1 MPTNNSLFLDFPPE
15 NNLTPDGGFLITPE
29 ELANGPSIL
38 PVSDTNPATLDRL
51 SERDEDKIPG
61 CRRTNTILA
70 LEAEYNTYV
79 SPYMPWGVC
88 DEFCI
93 HEGSY
98 IYYKPWIQ
106 QQIDA
111 DLLNIQDLLVD
122 QINLDIVNNV
132 LGFDFSTARV
142 NYKTLIEEQPAGLPL
157 FQDQTL
163 SFFRL
168 ESVGDTE
175 ITLDTMTRDVLDA
188 VKASFTDDLN
198 PYLCNMGQGLY
209 IKDGAAYYAGVLA
222 WVRNPTMKLGV
233 FMDNSV
239 PSENYPDSET
249 TAYFFAF
256 EPLTAEQISFVTALY
271 NLEKSDT
278 SQRLE
283 IVYL

>member
-15 NNLTPDGGFLITPE
+15 NNLTPDGNPLYTPE
-29 ELANGPSIL
+29 ELALTASI
-38 PVSDTNPATLDRL
+38 PAQSDTPTIERL
-51 SERDEDKIPG
+51 CEYDEERQNG
-61 CRRTNTILA
+61 CRRTQTILS
-70 LEAEYNTYV
+70 LEAEYDTFV
-79 SPYMPWGVC
+79 HPEMIWGVF

-93 HEGSY
+93 HEESY
-98 IYYKPWIQ
+98 FYYKPWIQ
-106 QQIDA
+106 NQIDA
-111 DLLNIQDLLVD
+111 DLLNVQNLSVD
-122 QINLDIVNNV
+122 QSNLITVNDV
-132 LGFDFSTARV
+132 LGFNFETARV
-142 NYKTLIEEQPAGLPL
+142 TYKTLIAEQPAGLPL

-168 ESVGDTE
+168 ESVGNTE
-175 ITLDTMTRDVLDA
+175 ITLDTMTRSVLDA

-256 EPLTAEQISFVTALY
+256 ETLTAEQVSFVTALY